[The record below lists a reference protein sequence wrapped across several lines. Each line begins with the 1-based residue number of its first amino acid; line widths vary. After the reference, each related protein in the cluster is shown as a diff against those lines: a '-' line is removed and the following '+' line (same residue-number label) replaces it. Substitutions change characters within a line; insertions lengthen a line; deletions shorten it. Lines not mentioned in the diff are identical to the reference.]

1 MESNNTDI
9 AALALQS
16 AGAPASR
23 PLKLRNHE
31 NRMSIDIDGLKLDG
45 LGNLRAVLES
55 SPDCVKILDLD
66 GRLNS
71 INEAGRIFL
80 GLPSTDYLVGQA
92 WVDVLPQDSRLRAV
106 EALLQTKRG
115 QTVRMSTSCYTPFG
129 LRYCDLTVTPLRD
142 LDGAVVAILAI
153 TRDVTDLV
161 LARMEAEVREK
172 ALARKAAALRAA
184 GLVAKLG
191 AWEIDYA
198 HDAIFW
204 SDELWSLMLQTPR
217 DIKIEE
223 AFGFFTPDD
232 LSMIQEAFA
241 RCRQTGRP
249 FTFDTQVQR
258 ADGSQIWVR
267 VFGEAAK
274 DRSVLRGAV
283 QDITDRRRAEGQ
295 LIAARDAA
303 EAATRAKSAFLANM
317 SHEIRTP
324 LHGIIGM
331 AQVVEREPLSDE
343 QRSRL
348 GVIRQSGDILMG
360 LLNDI
365 LDLSKI
371 EAGMLQ
377 IDERDFDLVAVLQ
390 ATCAQFAFQAAQK
403 DIGLELQID
412 PSANGRWRGDDLR
425 LRQVISNLVS
435 NAVKFTSVGGVTVT
449 ADARGGMLQ
458 MRVADTGVGME
469 PDNVAR
475 LFQSFTQGDSTTS
488 RRFGGTGLGLA
499 ISRHLA
505 QLMGGDLEVTTAL
518 GQGSSF
524 CLRLPLARG
533 ASSFEPD
540 EKDEEQLPE
549 RGLRILAAE
558 DNQTNQLILRSMLS
572 PLLAE
577 LTLVSDGDAVVEVF
591 AQSDFNL
598 ILMDIQMPGRNGV
611 EATRAIRQLERRHG
625 RSPTPILALSANVMA
640 HQIQEYEAAGMDGVV
655 EKPIDITR
663 LFSAIARAL
672 GPSS

>member
-1 MESNNTDI
+1 
-9 AALALQS
+9 
-16 AGAPASR
+16 
-23 PLKLRNHE
+23 
-31 NRMSIDIDGLKLDG
+31 MSIDIDGLKLDG
-45 LGNLRAVLES
+45 LGNLRSVLES
-55 SPDCVKILDLD
+55 SPDCVKILNLD
-66 GRLNS
+66 GHLKS
-71 INEAGRIFL
+71 INEAGRVFL
-80 GLPSTDYLVGQA
+80 GLPSTDYLVGRA
-92 WVDVLPQDSRLRAV
+92 WVDVLPEDSRLRTV
-106 EALLQTKRG
+106 EALAQTRRG
-115 QTVRMSTSCYTPFG
+115 QTVRMSTPCHTPFG

-161 LARMEAEVREK
+161 LARLEAEVREK

-204 SDELWSLMLQTPR
+204 SEELWSLMLQEPR

-241 RCRQTGRP
+241 TCRQTGRP

-258 ADGSQIWVR
+258 ADSSQIWVR

-303 EAATRAKSAFLANM
+303 EAATQAKSAFLANM

-348 GVIRQSGDILMG
+348 AVIRQSGDILMG

-377 IDERDFDLVAVLQ
+377 IDKRDFDLVAVLQ

-403 DIGLELQID
+403 DVGLELQID

-435 NAVKFTSVGGVTVT
+435 NAVKFTGMGGVTVT
-449 ADARGGMLQ
+449 AAAHGGMLE
-458 MRVADTGVGME
+458 MCVADTGVGME
-469 PDNVAR
+469 RDAVAR

-488 RRFGGTGLGLA
+488 RRYGGTGLGLA

-505 QLMGGDLEVTTAL
+505 RLMGGDLEVTTAL

-533 ASSFEPD
+533 AFSFEPD

-577 LTLVSDGDAVVEVF
+577 LTLVSDGDAVVEAF
-591 AQSDFNL
+591 AQSDFHL
-598 ILMDIQMPGRNGV
+598 VLMDIQMPGRNGI
-611 EATRAIRQLERRHG
+611 EATRAIRQLELQHG

-655 EKPIDITR
+655 EKPIDISR

-672 GPSS
+672 RPSSCSRP